1 MGSQKTYQTFRTI
14 AKIEGISFLV
24 LLFIAMPLKYFG
36 DMPMAVRI
44 VGSMHG
50 IFFIAFIIW
59 MYLVNDQYNKNLKWM
74 LRSFLASI
82 IPFGTFYMDKEWKNE
97 QLSASSQQ

>member
-1 MGSQKTYQTFRTI
+1 MATQNTFQTFRTI

-24 LLFIAMPLKYFG
+24 LLFIAMPLKYFAA
-36 DMPMAVRI
+36 MPMAVRI

-59 MYLVNDQYNKNLKWM
+59 MYMVNDQYDKNLKWM
-74 LRSFLASI
+74 LRAFLASI
-82 IPFGTFYMDKEWKNE
+82 IPFGTFVMDKQWKSE
-97 QLSASSQQ
+97 QLVVRS

>member
-1 MGSQKTYQTFRTI
+1 MASQNTFLTFRRI

-24 LLFIAMPLKYFG
+24 LLFIAMPLKYFA
-36 DMPMAVRI
+36 DMPLAVRI

-59 MYLVNDQYNKNLKWM
+59 MYLVNDQYGKNLKWM
-74 LRSFLASI
+74 LRAFLASI
-82 IPFGTFYMDKEWKNE
+82 IPFGTFVMDKQWKSE
-97 QLSASSQQ
+97 QMEVSS